1 LADFPFR
8 RPDAASRDRH
18 TKKFSQE
25 FPVHALLTP
34 AVRGFVAVFV
44 LVALGACQ
52 KSSSNQAPGGMPPP
66 EVTVATVQPRD
77 LPVNFEYVA
86 QISGVREIEVRPRVS
101 GILEKWNFTE
111 GSKVAQGQSLFTIDA
126 APFRA
131 VLARAEA
138 DLASAQ
144 ASLDQAKRNAARL
157 KPLYEARAVS
167 QKEYDDAASGE
178 QVANANVKATQ
189 AAVTEARLNL
199 SYTRVEAPIS
209 GITSRALQSEGSL
222 VQAQQTLLTKISQI
236 DPVHVIF
243 SFTEAEHLKFTRAV
257 ADGTLQLPKDGK
269 FDVRLKLADG
279 SEYARPGKVDFTD
292 VRVDPTTGTIEG
304 RAVIANPQGL
314 LRPGQFA
321 RVQLSGGMRPNAIA
335 IPQRA
340 VLEGPG
346 TKIVLTVNAQG
357 IVEPRPVQVGD
368 WAADEWI
375 IIGGLKAGD
384 QVIVDGVVKARPG
397 SPVKIA
403 QAPAAVGQPGQT
415 PQGQPAQSEQP
426 AAKPAAK
433 PQAPQ
438 PAK

>member
-1 LADFPFR
+1 
-8 RPDAASRDRH
+8 
-18 TKKFSQE
+18 
-25 FPVHALLTP
+25 VHASFPP
-34 AVRGFVAVFV
+34 AVRGLVAAIA
-44 LVALGACQ
+44 LAALGACQ
-52 KSSSNQAPGGMPPP
+52 KSPTQAPGGMPPP
-66 EVTVATVQPRD
+66 EVTVAVVQPHD
-77 LPVNFEYVA
+77 LPANFEYVA
-86 QISGVREIEVRPRVS
+86 QISGIREVEVRARVS

-111 GSKVAQGQSLFTIDA
+111 GSKVVQGQSLFTIDA

-131 VLARAEA
+131 ALARAEA
-138 DLASAQ
+138 DLVSAQ
-144 ASLDQAKRNAARL
+144 ASFDQARRNTGRL

-167 QKEYDDAASGE
+167 QKDYDDAASSE
-178 QVANANVKATQ
+178 QVTSANVKAAQ
-189 AAVTEARLNL
+189 AAVTEARLDL
-199 SYTRVEAPIS
+199 AYTRVEAPIS
-209 GITSRALQSEGSL
+209 GTTSRALQSEGSL

-257 ADGTLQLPKDGK
+257 TAGTLRLPKDGK
-269 FDVRLKLADG
+269 FDVKLKLSDG
-279 SEYARPGKVDFTD
+279 GEYSRSGKVDFTD
-292 VRVDPTTGTIEG
+292 VRVDPTTGTIEA

-321 RVQLSGGMRPNAIA
+321 RVQLSGGVRPNAIA

-368 WAADEWI
+368 WTTGEEWI
-375 IIGGLKAGD
+375 ITAGLKAGD

-403 QAPAAVGQPGQT
+403 QAPAAGATPGQP
-415 PQGQPAQSEQP
+415 PQGQPAQGEQPP

-433 PQAPQ
+433 ADAPQ

>member
-1 LADFPFR
+1 M
-8 RPDAASRDRH
+8 
-18 TKKFSQE
+18 
-25 FPVHALLTP
+25 HALLSP
-34 AVRGFVAVFV
+34 AVRGVVAVSV

-52 KSSSNQAPGGMPPP
+52 KSSSNQAPGAMPPA
-66 EVTVATVQPRD
+66 EVTVVTVSPRD
-77 LPVNFEYVA
+77 LPVTFEYVA
-86 QISGVREIEVRPRVS
+86 QISGVREVEVRPRVS

-111 GSKVAQGQSLFTIDA
+111 GSKVAKGQSLFTIDA
-126 APFRA
+126 APYRA
-131 VLARAEA
+131 ALAKAEA
-138 DLASAQ
+138 DLVSAQ
-144 ASLDQAKRNAARL
+144 ANFDQARRNASRL
-157 KPLYEARAVS
+157 KPLYDAKAVS
-167 QKEYDDAASGE
+167 QKEYDDASSAE
-178 QVANANVKATQ
+178 QVTNANIKAAQ

-209 GITSRALQSEGSL
+209 GTTSRALQSEGTL

-243 SFTEAEHLKFTRAV
+243 SFTEAENLKFTSAV
-257 ADGTLQLPKDGK
+257 ANGTLRLPKDGK
-269 FDVRLKLADG
+269 FDVKLKLADG
-279 SEYARPGKVDFTD
+279 SEYARAGKVDFTD
-292 VRVDPTTGTIEG
+292 VRVDPATGTIEG
-304 RAVIANPQGL
+304 RAVIGNPQGL

-321 RVQLSGGMRPNAIA
+321 RTKLSGGVRPNAIA

-346 TKIVLTVNAQG
+346 SKIVLTVNAQG

-368 WAADEWI
+368 WAGDEWI

-403 QAPAAVGQPGQT
+403 QVPAAVPVSPPPPGGS
-415 PQGQPAQSEQP
+415 PGHSEQP
-426 AAKPAAK
+426 AEKPAAK
-433 PQAPQ
+433 PDAPQ

>member
-1 LADFPFR
+1 MH
-8 RPDAASRDRH
+8 AS
-18 TKKFSQE
+18 FS
-25 FPVHALLTP
+25 P
-34 AVRGFVAVFV
+34 AVRGLIAAFA
-44 LVALGACQ
+44 LAALGACQ
-52 KSSSNQAPGGMPPP
+52 KSPSNQAPGTMPPP
-66 EVTVATVQPRD
+66 EVTVAVVRPRD
-77 LPVNFEYVA
+77 LPANFEYVA
-86 QISGVREIEVRPRVS
+86 QISGVREVEVRPRVS

-111 GSKVAQGQSLFTIDA
+111 GSRVARGQSLFTIDA
-126 APFRA
+126 APYRA
-131 VLARAEA
+131 ALAKAEA
-138 DLASAQ
+138 DMISAQ
-144 ASLDQAKRNAARL
+144 ASFDQSKRNASRL
-157 KPLYEARAVS
+157 KPLYEAKAVS
-167 QKEYDDAASGE
+167 QKEYDDATSGE
-178 QVANANVKATQ
+178 QVGGANVKAAQ

-243 SFTEAEHLKFTRAV
+243 GFTEAEHLKFTHAM
-257 ADGTLQLPKDGK
+257 ADGTLRLPKDGR
-269 FDVRLKLADG
+269 FDVKLKLADG
-279 SEYARPGKVDFTD
+279 SEFSRPGKVDFTD
-292 VRVDPTTGTIEG
+292 VRVDPTTGTIEA
-304 RAVIANPQGL
+304 RAVIANPQGQ

-321 RVQLSGGMRPNAIA
+321 RVQLSGGVRPNAIA

-368 WAADEWI
+368 WSGDEWI

-403 QAPAAVGQPGQT
+403 HATPAGGAPGQPSQSQ
-415 PQGQPAQSEQP
+415 PSQGEQP
-426 AAKPAAK
+426 VAKPAEK
-433 PQAPQ
+433 PETPQ

>member
-1 LADFPFR
+1 
-8 RPDAASRDRH
+8 
-18 TKKFSQE
+18 
-25 FPVHALLTP
+25 
-34 AVRGFVAVFV
+34 
-44 LVALGACQ
+44 
-52 KSSSNQAPGGMPPP
+52 MPPP
-66 EVTVATVQPRD
+66 EVTVAVVQPRD

-86 QISGVREIEVRPRVS
+86 QISGVREVEVRPRVS

-126 APFRA
+126 APYRA
-131 VLARAEA
+131 ALAKTEA
-138 DLASAQ
+138 DLVSAQ
-144 ASLDQAKRNAARL
+144 ASFDQAKRNASRL
-157 KPLYEARAVS
+157 KPLHEAKAVS
-167 QKEYDDAASGE
+167 QKEFDDATSGE
-178 QVANANVKATQ
+178 QVTGANVKAAQ

-243 SFTEAEHLKFTRAV
+243 SSTESEHLKFTRAM
-257 ADGTLQLPKDGK
+257 ADGTLRLPKDGK
-269 FDVRLKLADG
+269 FDVKLKLADG
-279 SEYARPGKVDFTD
+279 SEYTRSGKVDFTD
-292 VRVDPTTGTIEG
+292 VRVDPATGTIET
-304 RAVIANPQGL
+304 RAVIGNPQGL

-321 RVQLSGGMRPNAIA
+321 RVQLSGGVRPNAIA

-346 TKIVLTVNAQG
+346 SKIVLSVNAQG

-368 WAADEWI
+368 WTGDEWV

-397 SPVKIA
+397 SPVKIV
-403 QAPAAVGQPGQT
+403 QAP
-415 PQGQPAQSEQP
+415 PAGAQP
-426 AAKPAAK
+426 AAEPQASKPAK
-433 PQAPQ
+433 
-438 PAK
+438 

>member
-1 LADFPFR
+1 
-8 RPDAASRDRH
+8 
-18 TKKFSQE
+18 
-25 FPVHALLTP
+25 VHASFSL
-34 AVRGFVAVFV
+34 AVRGIVAAFV
-44 LVALGACQ
+44 LAALGACQ
-52 KSSSNQAPGGMPPP
+52 KSQPNQAPAMPPP
-66 EVTVATVQPRD
+66 EVTVAVVQPRD
-77 LPVNFEYVA
+77 LPANFEYVA
-86 QISGVREIEVRPRVS
+86 QISGVREVEVRPRVS

-111 GSKVAQGQSLFTIDA
+111 GSKVARGQSLFTIDA
-126 APFRA
+126 APYRA
-131 VLARAEA
+131 ALAKAEA
-138 DLASAQ
+138 DLVSAQ
-144 ASLDQAKRNAARL
+144 ASFDQAKRNAGRL
-157 KPLYEARAVS
+157 KPLYDAKAVS
-167 QKEYDDAASGE
+167 QKEYDDATSGE
-178 QVANANVKATQ
+178 QVTGANVKAAQ

-243 SFTEAEHLKFTRAV
+243 SFTEAEHLKFTRAM
-257 ADGTLQLPKDGK
+257 ADGTLRLPKDGK
-269 FDVRLKLADG
+269 FDVKLKLADG

-292 VRVDPTTGTIEG
+292 VRVDPTTGTIDA
-304 RAVIANPQGL
+304 RAVIGNPQGL

-321 RVQLSGGMRPNAIA
+321 RVQLSGGVRPNAIA

-368 WAADEWI
+368 WSGAEWVI
-375 IIGGLKAGD
+375 TGGLKAGD

-403 QAPAAVGQPGQT
+403 QAPPAGA
-415 PQGQPAQSEQP
+415 QPAQPSQGPPPQGEQP
-426 AAKPAAK
+426 PAKPAAR
-433 PQAPQ
+433 PEAPQ

>member
-1 LADFPFR
+1 MRASSSLAVHGIV
-8 RPDAASRDRH
+8 AA
-18 TKKFSQE
+18 FIL
-25 FPVHALLTP
+25 A
-34 AVRGFVAVFV
+34 
-44 LVALGACQ
+44 ALGACQ
-52 KSSSNQAPGGMPPP
+52 KSAPNQAPGSMPPP
-66 EVTVATVQPRD
+66 EVAVAVVKLRD
-77 LPVNFEYVA
+77 LPATFEYVA
-86 QISGVREIEVRPRVS
+86 QISGVREVEVRPRVS

-111 GSKVAQGQSLFTIDA
+111 GSKVAAGQSLFTIDA
-126 APFRA
+126 APYRA
-131 VLARAEA
+131 AFAKAEA
-138 DLASAQ
+138 DMVSAQ
-144 ASLDQAKRNAARL
+144 ASFDQAKRSAARL
-157 KPLYEARAVS
+157 KPLYEAKAVS
-167 QKEYDDAASGE
+167 QKEYDDATSGE
-178 QVANANVKATQ
+178 QIAGAKVKVAQ

-243 SFTEAEHLKFTRAV
+243 SFTEAEHLKFTREMT
-257 ADGTLQLPKDGK
+257 DGTLRLPKDGK
-269 FDVRLKLADG
+269 FDVKLKLADG

-292 VRVDPTTGTIEG
+292 VRVDPATGTIDA
-304 RAVIANPQGL
+304 RAVIGNPNGL

-321 RVQLSGGMRPNAIA
+321 RVQLSGGVRPNAIA

-346 TKIVLTVNAQG
+346 SKIVLIVNAQG
-357 IVEPRPVQVGD
+357 IVEPHPVQVGD
-368 WAADEWI
+368 WTGDEWV

-403 QAPAAVGQPGQT
+403 QAPPAGREPGQLS
-415 PQGQPAQSEQP
+415 QGQPPQGERQPAAGP
-426 AAKPAAK
+426 AAKPE
-433 PQAPQ
+433 APQ

>member
-1 LADFPFR
+1 MH
-8 RPDAASRDRH
+8 AS
-18 TKKFSQE
+18 FS
-25 FPVHALLTP
+25 P
-34 AVRGFVAVFV
+34 AVRGFVAAFA
-44 LVALGACQ
+44 LAALGACQ
-52 KSSSNQAPGGMPPP
+52 KSASNQAPGGMPPP
-66 EVTVATVQPRD
+66 EVIVAVAQPRD
-77 LPVNFEYVA
+77 LPANFEYVA
-86 QISGVREIEVRPRVS
+86 QISGVREVEVRPRVS

-111 GSKVAQGQSLFTIDA
+111 GSKVAAGQSLFTIDA

-131 VLARAEA
+131 ALAKAEA
-138 DLASAQ
+138 DLVSAQ
-144 ASLDQAKRNAARL
+144 ATFDQTKRNAARL
-157 KPLYEARAVS
+157 KPLYEAKAVS
-167 QKEYDDAASGE
+167 QKEFDDATSGE
-178 QVANANVKATQ
+178 QVSSANVKAAQ

-243 SFTEAEHLKFTRAV
+243 SFTEAEHLKFTRAM
-257 ADGTLQLPKDGK
+257 ADGTLRLPKDGK
-269 FDVRLKLADG
+269 FDVKLKLADG

-292 VRVDPTTGTIEG
+292 VRVDPATGTIDA
-304 RAVIANPQGL
+304 RAVIGNPQGL

-321 RVQLSGGMRPNAIA
+321 RVQLSGGVRPNAIA

-368 WAADEWI
+368 WSGADWVI
-375 IIGGLKAGD
+375 TGGLKAGD

-403 QAPAAVGQPGQT
+403 QAPPAGA
-415 PQGQPAQSEQP
+415 QPAQGEQQP

-433 PQAPQ
+433 PEASQ

>member
-1 LADFPFR
+1 
-8 RPDAASRDRH
+8 
-18 TKKFSQE
+18 
-25 FPVHALLTP
+25 VHASFSH
-34 AVRGFVAVFV
+34 AVRGIVAAFA
-44 LVALGACQ
+44 LAALGACQ
-52 KSSSNQAPGGMPPP
+52 KSPSQAPAMPPP
-66 EVTVATVQPRD
+66 EVTVAAVQPRD
-77 LPVNFEYVA
+77 LPANFEYVA
-86 QISGVREIEVRPRVS
+86 QISGVREVEVRPRVS

-111 GSKVAQGQSLFTIDA
+111 GSKVAAGQSLFTIDA

-131 VLARAEA
+131 ALAKAEA
-138 DLASAQ
+138 DLVSAQ
-144 ASLDQAKRNAARL
+144 ASYDQAKRNAARL
-157 KPLYEARAVS
+157 KPLYEAKAVS
-167 QKEYDDAASGE
+167 QKEYDDATSGE
-178 QVANANVKATQ
+178 QVASANVKAAQ

-199 SYTRVEAPIS
+199 AYTRVEAPIS

-243 SFTEAEHLKFTRAV
+243 SFTEAEHLKFTRTM
-257 ADGTLQLPKDGK
+257 ADGTLRLPKDGK
-269 FDVRLKLADG
+269 FDVKLKLADG

-292 VRVDPTTGTIEG
+292 VRVDPATGTIEA
-304 RAVIANPQGL
+304 RAVIGNPQGV

-321 RVQLSGGMRPNAIA
+321 RVQLSGGVRPNAIA

-357 IVEPRPVQVGD
+357 IVEPRPIQVGD
-368 WAADEWI
+368 WTGDEWV

-403 QAPAAVGQPGQT
+403 QAPPAGGQPGQPSPGQP
-415 PQGQPAQSEQP
+415 PQGEQQP

-433 PQAPQ
+433 PEAPQ

>member
-1 LADFPFR
+1 MH
-8 RPDAASRDRH
+8 AS
-18 TKKFSQE
+18 SS
-25 FPVHALLTP
+25 V
-34 AVRGFVAVFV
+34 AVRGIIAAFTLA
-44 LVALGACQ
+44 ALAACQ
-52 KSSSNQAPGGMPPP
+52 KSAPNQAPGGMPPS
-66 EVTVATVQPRD
+66 EVTVTVVQPRD
-77 LPVNFEYVA
+77 LPANFDYVA
-86 QISGVREIEVRPRVS
+86 QISGVREVEVRARVS

-111 GSKVAQGQSLFTIDA
+111 GSKVARGQSLFTIDA
-126 APFRA
+126 APYRA
-131 VLARAEA
+131 SLAKAEA
-138 DLASAQ
+138 DLVSAQ
-144 ASLDQAKRNAARL
+144 ASFDQAKRNAARL
-157 KPLYEARAVS
+157 KPLYEAKAVS
-167 QKEYDDAASGE
+167 QKEYDDATSGE
-178 QVANANVKATQ
+178 QVTNANVKAAQ

-243 SFTEAEHLKFTRAV
+243 SFTEAEHLKFTHAM
-257 ADGTLQLPKDGK
+257 ADGSLRLPKDGR

-292 VRVDPTTGTIEG
+292 VRVDPTTGTIEA

-321 RVQLSGGMRPNAIA
+321 RVQLSGGVRPNAIA

-368 WAADEWI
+368 WTTGEEWVI
-375 IIGGLKAGD
+375 TGGLKAGD

-403 QAPAAVGQPGQT
+403 QAAPAGSQP
-415 PQGQPAQSEQP
+415 PQGQPSQGEPP

-433 PQAPQ
+433 PEASQ
-438 PAK
+438 PVK